1 MKKKW
6 TMKDIAA
13 ECGVSTATVSYVL
26 NDVANQ
32 SISAATRKR
41 ILHVANMVG
50 YVTSASAR
58 ALATGKTNHFGV
70 FVPHGGNSAGK
81 QKLLR
86 ALAEEAERVGYR
98 LVLFTGKCLESLVTD
113 VDAVF
118 AIDIS
123 RDDFAALGENSFV
136 PLLYLDGQI
145 DNWLF
150 YCVTFDAEKL
160 CARAREK
167 SGCSRVAL
175 VCDPPH
181 CADYAAYLAEHFA
194 AVMSPTQARNIALGE
209 DTVILTDQPD
219 FFPGKALQLDGP
231 ELPLDYAAYANAA
244 VTAALKAIAR
254 DESPA
259 EHHIRI

>member
-26 NDVANQ
+26 NDTPGQ
-32 SISAATRKR
+32 TISAATRKR

-50 YVTSASAR
+50 YVSSASAR

-70 FVPHGGNSAGK
+70 YVPHGGNSAGK
-81 QKLLR
+81 QKLLK
-86 ALAEEAERVGYR
+86 ALAEEADRAGYR
-98 LVLFTGKCLESLVTD
+98 LMLLTDKCLEAQVTD

-123 RDDFAALGENSFV
+123 LEEFAALGDNSFV

-145 DNWLF
+145 GNWLF
-150 YCVTFDAEKL
+150 YCVTFDA
-160 CARAREK
+160 ASIRRRALAAA
-167 SGCSRVAL
+167 GCSKAVL
-175 VCDPPH
+175 VCDAPH
-181 CADYAAYLAEHFA
+181 CADYGQYLSQHFDEVLDERAAR
-194 AVMSPTQARNIALGE
+194 ARAFDG
-209 DTVILTDQPD
+209 DTVLLTDHPHLY
-219 FFPGKALQLDGP
+219 PCRALQLNGP
-231 ELPLDYAAYANAA
+231 ELPLDYRAFAEAA
-244 VTAALKAIAR
+244 VSAAVKAIAR
-254 DESPA
+254 DETPA